1 MNYNSTMEKTISV
14 QKMTEEKN
22 IIQKKAAICLQ
33 NCNYSIVHD
42 VAISM
47 GMHIVKPE
55 ESWDLWWCN
64 TPMDIKKAKHL
75 KKYQGQ
81 KYKNSSTSTSLN
93 S

>member
-1 MNYNSTMEKTISV
+1 M
-14 QKMTEEKN
+14 
-22 IIQKKAAICLQ
+22 Q

-75 KKYQGQ
+75 KKYQVSH
-81 KYKNSSTSTSLN
+81 KMYYIEIIIST
-93 S
+93 